1 VEGIALNSAGWANN
15 ILTLVFMMHKKT
27 YSHMKKFLLPAA
39 LFALAACGDASKSA
53 GEAGDVAAGTGTSYA
68 IDAAASSLTWE
79 GAKMSETVHS
89 GTIKLSEGTLS
100 VKDGRIEAGSFTID
114 MNSITDTDLTDTTYA
129 NKLVG
134 HLKSAD
140 FFQTDSFPTARF
152 EITGVTPSASPD
164 SVVIAGNLTLKG
176 VTNGISFPARVAVA
190 DSTVDASA
198 RITINRNDWGV
209 TWGGSK
215 TDKSIMDMLKNNL
228 IKDEI
233 TLIVSLKAKK

>member
-1 VEGIALNSAGWANN
+1 MAI
-15 ILTLVFMMHKKT
+15 KKHM
-27 YSHMKKFLLPAA
+27 HMKKTLLLPAA
-39 LFALAACGDASKSA
+39 LIALASCGDASKSS
-53 GEAGDVAAGTGTSYA
+53 GEAGDVAAGTGAAYA
-68 IDAAASSLTWE
+68 IDPAASTIGWE
-79 GAKMSETVHS
+79 GAKMTETVHS
-89 GTIKLSEGTLS
+89 GNISLSEGTLS
-100 VKDGRIEAGSFTID
+100 VKEGRIEAGSFTVD

-152 EITGVTPSASPD
+152 EITGVTAAASPD
-164 SVVIAGNLTLKG
+164 SAIVSGNLTLKG
-176 VTNGISFPARVAVA
+176 VTNGISFPAKVAVA

-198 RITINRNDWGV
+198 RITINRNDWGI

-233 TLIVSLKAKK
+233 TFNVSLKAKK